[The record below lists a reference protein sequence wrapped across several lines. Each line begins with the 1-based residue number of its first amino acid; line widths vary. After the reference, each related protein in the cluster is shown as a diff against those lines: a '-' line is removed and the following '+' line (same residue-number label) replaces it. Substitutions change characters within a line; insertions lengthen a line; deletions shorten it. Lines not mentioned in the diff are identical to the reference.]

1 MDKLPQISELL
12 MQAAHDDALYGQAM
26 EELRVMMGGSNCF
39 LQTPFLSP
47 EDDSSI
53 WLSPSMPDSSV
64 KQYVEY
70 YSSVDVWRLAHERKP
85 FNPEVWVGYG
95 SEIVDD
101 DVVLRS
107 ELYNDYARH
116 LDMFHL
122 ITSQI
127 VSTDLYLLPVTYMA
141 VFRKRNMG
149 AFDSDDLEKYKGIV
163 KAMQLSLALRQLLI
177 NQKQHQRQLED
188 LINTNKAPTLLLDRS
203 AKIIAAN
210 DSAEKFFS
218 YSAEFHVKDKSL
230 VASDN
235 TIAAQLERALHQAS
249 AGPKIILEDSNDTTE
264 VGTRIIVHTAAK
276 KHPYC
281 LHILPLAQSNTV
293 LGQFPV
299 AVAYIIDPQLAY
311 SQSTEVLKQCLG
323 LTSSEAVLCLQLL
336 HGNNIK
342 QAAQALKITE
352 GSARQRLKTVFN
364 KTKTHSQPE
373 LMRLLLSYQ

>member
-1 MDKLPQISELL
+1 MDKLSQISELL
-12 MQAAHDDALYGQAM
+12 MQAVHDDALYDQAM
-26 EELRVMMGGSNCF
+26 EGLRVAFGASNCF
-39 LQTPFLSP
+39 LHTPLLPMDSL
-47 EDDSSI
+47 SSI
-53 WLSPSMPDSSV
+53 WTSPGISASDIEI
-64 KQYVEY
+64 YAAH
-70 YSSVDVWRLAHERKP
+70 YSKIDVWRVSMENMPYEPGVIIWR
-85 FNPEVWVGYG
+85 GY
-95 SEIVDD
+95 ELVDD
-101 DVVLRS
+101 KDLLKS
-107 ELYNDYARH
+107 ELYNDLNRSLGLFQLLVA
-116 LDMFHL
+116 
-122 ITSQI
+122 QI
-127 VSTDLYLLPVTYMA
+127 SDSNALFPLTYVSLFREEKMMRFSDSEA
-141 VFRKRNMG
+141 VFYQQVTK
-149 AFDSDDLEKYKGIV
+149 KI
-163 KAMQLSLALRQLLI
+163 QLSLALRQLLI
-177 NQKQHQRQLED
+177 NQKQHQRQLEG
-188 LINTNKAPTLLLDRS
+188 LINTNKAPTVLLDRS

-218 YSAEFHVKDKSL
+218 DSAEFHVKDKSL

-249 AGPKIILEDSNDTTE
+249 IGPNIILEDSNDTTE

-323 LTSSEAVLCLQLL
+323 LTISEAFLCLQLL
-336 HGNNIK
+336 HGNSIK